1 MAEQSSAAI
10 AQSQE
15 LAASAALRITA
26 LLALAMFINY
36 VDRANLATAG
46 PLLKSELHLSA
57 TQFGLLSSAFFWTYA
72 GGQPVMG
79 WVSERVGARW
89 MMVFGLGLWSLATIA
104 TGLVQTFA
112 VLFVLRLVLGLGEGV
127 VFPASSQLL
136 AGITKAGGRGR
147 SNGATIVG
155 MSIGPAFGTLVG
167 GLLMASVGWRA
178 IFVVFG
184 AISLVWIAPWLIATR
199 SVDQI
204 EPRSAMASQRPS
216 LRQLLSQRSLWGAA
230 AGHFSYAY
238 ALYVVLSWLPI
249 YLVRQ
254 LGFSLSGMAT
264 LGSSVYLLQAC
275 GAAAIGFVLDGR
287 VAAGWPVSLAYKA
300 AMAVCTIG
308 LALAFVL
315 SATSNVS
322 VSVLAM
328 LSAGFFLG
336 LGCPV
341 IFAIVQTFAGPS
353 ASAQWVG
360 IQNALANLAGLSA
373 PVITGVIFDRTGSF
387 SGAFLFGGIVLVV
400 GAAAWVFA
408 VGRVS
413 PVKWTQAA
421 A

>member
-1 MAEQSSAAI
+1 VAHHSSI
-10 AQSQE
+10 ALSNP
-15 LAASAALRITA
+15 ASARFAMRITT

-57 TQFGLLSSAFFWTYA
+57 TQFGLLSSAFFYTYA
-72 GGQPVMG
+72 GGQPFMG

-89 MMVFGLGLWSLATIA
+89 MMAAGLGLWSLATIA

-112 VLFVLRLVLGLGEGV
+112 VLFALRLLLGLGESV
-127 VFPASSQLL
+127 IFPCSSQVL
-136 AGITKAGGRGR
+136 ANITDADGRGR

-167 GLLMASVGWRA
+167 GLLMASVGWRG
-178 IFVVFG
+178 IFLVFG
-184 AISLVWIAPWLIATR
+184 AVSLLWLMPWLIATG
-199 SVDQI
+199 SGDQL
-204 EPRSAMASQRPS
+204 ESHATQQNARPP
-216 LRQLLSQRSLWGAA
+216 LRQVLSQRSLWGAA
-230 AGHFSYAY
+230 IGHFAFAY

-275 GAAAIGFVLDGR
+275 GAAAVGFVLDGR
-287 VAAGWPVSLAYKA
+287 VAAGSSVSVTYKA
-300 AMAVCTIG
+300 AMALCTTG
-308 LALAFVL
+308 LAMSFALC
-315 SATSNVS
+315 ATSNTSIS
-322 VSVLAM
+322 VVAM

-336 LGCPV
+336 FGCPV
-341 IFAIVQTFAGPS
+341 IYAIAQTFAGPR

-360 IQNALANLAGLSA
+360 IQNALANLAGISA
-373 PVITGVIFDRTGSF
+373 PVITGVIVDRTGSF
-387 SGAFLFGGIVLVV
+387 SGAFMFGGIVLLV
-400 GAAAWVFA
+400 GTVAWIFA

-413 PVKWTQAA
+413 PVQWAREVA
-421 A
+421 